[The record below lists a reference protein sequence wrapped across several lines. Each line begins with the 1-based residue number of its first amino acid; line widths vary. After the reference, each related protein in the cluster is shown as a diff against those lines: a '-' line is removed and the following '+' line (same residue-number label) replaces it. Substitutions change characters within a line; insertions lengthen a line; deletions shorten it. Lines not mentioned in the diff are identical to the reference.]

1 MNSKQRLLALC
12 LGMAALQLSSAAQ
25 AGVTDISSTPL
36 VVASPNAVQPNL
48 MFVLDDSGS
57 MGFDFMPDHV
67 NGDGSSNPQLC
78 RSSGALPANSG
89 EFTNTCC
96 HNGDSGEAC
105 WRDAPPFGSR
115 RGHPPFLSASFN
127 SMAYNPAIR
136 YTPPMG
142 ANGVSWA
149 SMTSAN
155 TSGWTSVAND
165 GFGIQNSYNINL
177 LTQFPDTEW
186 CTDTSYS
193 DCLRNGNYVLP
204 GTVNNKS
211 YTVFNATTAS
221 GNGYKA
227 TGAPDNAGTTAQTWG
242 PHYYLIN
249 AAEYCDNINL
259 RNCQSTASAVFK
271 YPAPVRWCNSDANAR
286 AATPDSG
293 SCQAVRSN
301 IYSEARYPTK
311 YFTAGTNGIPATPE
325 VRASTSLTISS
336 ISDNR
341 GYGCFVSITSLRSG
355 TTQLLS
361 AATSSESNRGNLAA
375 SLTARINAG
384 SSGFYASQTNRTVTI
399 TAPAGVAAPGALSW
413 SKTPSTCNLIINP
426 STPTFSG
433 YQAAVDGTAGVPGG
447 YPGSF
452 ERVDIVS
459 GRTSYPKLSNSRSDC
474 AGATSCSYA
483 EEMTNFANWWTYYRT
498 RMQMMKS
505 STSQAFSAVSSNFR
519 VGYLSINNSQG
530 NAYLNQATFSGTAK
544 SDWYSRLF
552 NAYPYHSTPLRRALN
567 TVGRLYAGKQTGS
580 LNGTT
585 VVDPIQYS
593 CQRNYTVLSTD
604 GFWNESV
611 SLTQLDGTALGDQ
624 DGSLSRPQKDGNAV
638 SNTLAD
644 VASYYY
650 KTDLRTGTDGS
661 SECTSGSGTN
671 ADVCGNGTVSAL
683 QRMVTFTLGLGA
695 SGYMQYQP
703 DYLRATSGDYF
714 SVAQGSSPNAAGGV
728 CTWQS
733 SGECTWPT
741 PVSNT
746 LTTIDDLWHAA
757 VNGGGT
763 YFSASNPQSLYSGLQ
778 SALNNI
784 AAQEGASAAATAS
797 NPNVTSGDN
806 QVFVSNFMSGEWTGQ
821 LKSKRIDLSGG
832 SLSSTDWS
840 AGTLLD
846 SNSSRSIYMYS
857 ASNDNRRAEFNWS
870 NLSASQKAYFN
881 LATLTASGNNLIQF
895 CTSGDYCL
903 SASDQ
908 STAAGQRLVDY
919 LRGVRS
925 DEGPLSDPSKF
936 FRQRTLL
943 LGDIVN
949 SEAVYVKKPL
959 ANYNDAGFN
968 DHKATT
974 ATRVGMVY
982 VGANDGMLHAFNASS
997 GAEVWAY
1004 VPTAVIPRLHKLA
1017 DKSYGNKHEYYVD
1030 GSPVVQ
1036 EVKIGSEWR
1045 TVLVS
1050 GLGAGGRAYFAID
1063 ITSPTDPKPL
1073 WEFTHD
1079 NLGYTFGKAEISKLA
1094 DGTWVAILPSG
1105 YNNISPGDG
1114 NGRLFV
1120 LDIATGQP
1128 VSTLPNGIPTL
1139 VSGLAVGSS
1148 STPSGLGHISAWTD
1162 NSDKDN
1168 TALRIYGGDN
1178 LGNLWRFDINN
1189 NVGTAGYEAQR
1200 LATLKTSLG
1209 VAQPITSRPELGQVG
1224 SHVMVYLGTG
1234 RYLGVSDLSDATQQT
1249 IYAIK
1254 DRLSDADFG
1263 NPRLQTNNFVQQ
1275 TLSNGTC
1282 PDGSTICTPGTP
1294 IRTNGNPVAVDL
1306 NDKNG
1311 WYVDL
1316 PGTRERVTT
1325 GAVLVGGVLGV
1336 TSNVIN
1342 SSGICSVGGSSWIN
1356 YFDYRTGGPVNSAQN
1371 IVSISLGNALATT
1384 PETIQLPN
1392 NKVID
1397 LIQKTDGSMANQERP
1412 QGTSNTNTRRL
1423 SWRELSD

>member
-341 GYGCFVSITSLRSG
+341 GNGCFVSITSLRSG

-413 SKTPSTCNLIINP
+413 SKTPSTCNLTINP

-433 YQAAVDGTAGVPGG
+433 YQAAVEGSPGVPGG

-552 NAYPYHSTPLRRALN
+552 NAYPYYSTPLRRALN

-580 LNGTT
+580 FNGTT

-624 DGSLSRPQKDGNAV
+624 DGSLSRPQRDGNAV

-919 LRGVRS
+919 VRGVRS

-1063 ITSPTDPKPL
+1063 ITSPSDPKPL

-1139 VSGLAVGSS
+1139 VGGLAVGSS

-1189 NVGTAGYEAQR
+1189 NVGAAGYEAQR